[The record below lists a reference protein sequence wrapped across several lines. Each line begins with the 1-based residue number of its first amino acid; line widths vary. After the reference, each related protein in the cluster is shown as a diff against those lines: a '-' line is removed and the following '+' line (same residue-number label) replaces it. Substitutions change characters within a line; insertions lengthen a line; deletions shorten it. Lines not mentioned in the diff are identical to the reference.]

1 MFDTELT
8 RKLRSAPALA
18 PLPARQPIGDSFFP
32 SSLVYPSVLPS
43 DDLAATRKKSKI
55 LLDDMGEEIGLV
67 QDDDEDEAGQ
77 RAPVDIVAR
86 LWRF

>member
-1 MFDTELT
+1 LT

-32 SSLVYPSVLPS
+32 SSIIYPAPITADAV
-43 DDLAATRKKSKI
+43 TTIKKKSKI
-55 LLDDMGEEIGLV
+55 LLDNMGEEIGLV
-67 QDDDEDEAGQ
+67 EEDEEDEASDRG
-77 RAPVDIVAR
+77 PVDIVSR